1 MISAVLI
8 TKNEEANIE
17 DCLKSVLFLDEVI
30 VIDAKSTDRT
40 VEIVKKYT
48 SKVIVK
54 EWSNFAEQKNYGIN
68 LAKNNWIINID
79 ADERISLELANEIIK
94 IKDSL
99 EKEENLNVSPVR
111 NIISNGIRGYKIPV
125 KNYYFDKFLKH
136 GGFYPDFHLRLFDKR
151 YGKFESRIINV
162 HEGLH
167 IAGEIRNLPKGHI
180 IHYAYKNIKNY
191 FYKFNKYTTMEAQG
205 YFNNR
210 FSPTGYNLIIK
221 PLHRF
226 VKNYIIKAGFLD
238 GISGFLACIFFSFYI
253 FVVELKLIE
262 YYRFNN
268 TKGLF
273 VTLFKRRRKI

>member
-79 ADERISLELANEIIK
+79 ADERISLELASEIIK

-99 EKEENLNVSPVR
+99 EKEDNL
-111 NIISNGIRGYKIPV
+111 IRGYKIPV

-162 HEGLH
+162 HEGVH
-167 IAGEIRNLPKGHI
+167 IAGEIRNLKGYI
-180 IHYAYKNIKNY
+180 IHYTYKNIKDY
-191 FYKFNKYTTMEAQG
+191 FFKFNKYTTMESQG

-210 FSPTGYNLIIK
+210 FYSTGYNLIIK

-226 VKNYIIKAGFLD
+226 VKNYIIKVGFLD
-238 GISGFLACIFFSFYI
+238 GISGFLACIFSSFYI